1 LRENRLLAQNQGTLK
16 GVFMHR
22 RIVRFVLISAL
33 GLAAGWG
40 LLTTPVVEAGSKVSH
55 GTSLNGDLKY
65 PKDFTHFDYVNPDAP
80 KGGTVRLAAVGG
92 YDSLNPFI
100 LKGSSASGLGLMY
113 DSLMTSS
120 SDEPNTSYAHLAE
133 SIETP
138 DDFSWVIYRLD
149 SRAHWHDGTPVTVED
164 VIFSFDTIKS
174 KGHPFYRQYF
184 KNLEKAE
191 KVGERGIKFSFTG
204 DLNREL
210 PHITSQLPIFS
221 KDWYSN
227 HDFEKTTL
235 VPPMGSGPYRIKELD
250 PGRSITY
257 ERVKDYWGK
266 DLGVNRGQY
275 NFDIIRYDYYRDNT
289 VALEAFKSR
298 EFDFRQENTAKVWAT
313 GYKSKSLD
321 KGWFLKKQ
329 VRNENP
335 TGMAGLVFNTRRDLF
350 SDPNVRRAL
359 IHAFDFEWT
368 NKNLFYG
375 QYSRTKSYFSN
386 SEMASRELPGEDEL
400 KYLEPLRGKIPDE
413 VFTEKYSLPINKKK
427 GDLRKHLRI
436 ARKMLADAGW
446 TIKDGKLTN
455 ASGKSF
461 EMEILLVSPS
471 FERIMQP
478 IVKNLKRLGI
488 KAGVRLVDT
497 AQYQNRLN
505 DFDFDT
511 VVGGFAQSLSPGN
524 EQRDFWGSANADIK
538 GSRNLIGVSDPA
550 IDSLINTIIAAP
562 NRKELVAATRA
573 MDRILLWGHYL
584 IPHWHL
590 QSYRLALWDR
600 FGRPEKNPK
609 YSVGFFTWWIDPD
622 KAAALNK
629 AMGRKE

>member
-1 LRENRLLAQNQGTLK
+1 MIKRAVFTLVAMSA
-16 GVFMHR
+16 VF
-22 RIVRFVLISAL
+22 
-33 GLAAGWG
+33 G
-40 LLTTPVVEAGSKVSH
+40 LLTGPVFDNTALAGSTVSH
-55 GTSLNGDLKY
+55 GSSLHGDLKY
-65 PKDFTHFDYVNPDAP
+65 PKGFTHFDYVNPDAP

-133 SIETP
+133 SIEVP

-149 SRAHWHDGTPVTVED
+149 PRARWHDGTPVTTED
-164 VIFSFDTIKS
+164 VIFSFDAIKS

-184 KNLEKAE
+184 KNLKKAE
-191 KVGERGIKFSFTG
+191 KISDRGIKFTFTG

-221 KDWYSN
+221 KAYYAS
-227 HDFEKTTL
+227 HEFEKTTL
-235 VPPMGSGPYRIKELD
+235 EPPMGSGPYRIKELD

-266 DLGVNRGQY
+266 DLGVNRGKY
-275 NFDIIRYDYYRDNT
+275 NFDIIRYDYYRDTT

-313 GYKSKSLD
+313 GYESKSL
-321 KGWFLKKQ
+321 KNGWFQKKQ
-329 VRNENP
+329 VRNQNP
-335 TGMAGLVFNTRRDLF
+335 TGMQGLVFNTRRDLF
-350 SDPNVRRAL
+350 ADVKVRRAL
-359 IHAFDFEWT
+359 NHAFDFEWT

-375 QYSRTKSYFSN
+375 QYSRTKSFFSN
-386 SEMASRELPGEDEL
+386 SDMASSGLPGKDEL

-413 VFTEKYSLPINKKK
+413 VFNKEFSVPVNKKK
-427 GDLRKHLRI
+427 GDFRKNLRI
-436 ARKMLADAGW
+436 AKKMLAAAGW
-446 TIKDGKLTN
+446 TIKAGKLTN
-455 ASGKSF
+455 ASGKVF
-461 EMEILLVSPS
+461 EMEILLVSPAY
-471 FERIMQP
+471 ERIMQP

-488 KAGVRLVDT
+488 EARIRLVDS

-511 VVGGFAQSLSPGN
+511 VVAGFAQSLSPGN
-524 EQRDFWGSANADIK
+524 EQRDFWGSGNADVK
-538 GSRNLIGVSDPA
+538 GSRNLIGVRDPA
-550 IDSLINTIIAAP
+550 IDGLIDTIIAAP

-573 MDRILLWGHYL
+573 MDRILLWGNYL
-584 IPHWHL
+584 IPQWHL
-590 QSYRLALWDR
+590 QSYRLAFWNR
-600 FGRPEKNPK
+600 FGRPERSPK
-609 YSVGFFTWWIDPD
+609 YGVGFFTWWIDAD
-622 KAAALNK
+622 KNTALNT